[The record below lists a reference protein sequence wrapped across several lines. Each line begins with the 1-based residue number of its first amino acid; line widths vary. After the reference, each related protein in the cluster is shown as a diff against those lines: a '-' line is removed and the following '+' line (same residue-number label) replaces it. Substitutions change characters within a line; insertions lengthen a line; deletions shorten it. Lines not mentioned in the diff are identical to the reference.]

1 MSSATREQ
9 LRRVGRFVRHDRLA
23 ATGAVILLVLA
34 ALGAFGSWLP
44 LGDPDRIGA
53 GPRLAPPSWALPF
66 GTDELGRDFLPR
78 IVRGIRATLVL
89 ALVSVTGTAI
99 LGTLIGLYAAYAGR
113 WVDLAVARLMDIMF
127 AFPALVLGLLVAALI
142 GPGNLSALVVILF
155 ATLPL
160 FVRVVRSVALGLV
173 SRGFVVAA
181 EVAGASQLR
190 IIVVHLL
197 PNVLGAVVV
206 QFTYA
211 VSIGILIESGL
222 SFLGLGSQPPQS
234 SLGAL
239 LRLGAAYLTIAP
251 WLAMFAGA
259 VLALSIVAVNL
270 FGDGVRDAMEPL
282 RGRTL
287 Q

>member
-1 MSSATREQ
+1 M
-9 LRRVGRFVRHDRLA
+9 LLA
-23 ATGAVILLVLA
+23 LA

-44 LGDPDRIGA
+44 LGDPDQIGA
-53 GPRLAPPSWALPF
+53 GPRLAPPSSAMPF

-78 IVRGIRATLVL
+78 VVRGIRTTLL
-89 ALVSVTGTAI
+89 LSLVSVSGTAV

-113 WVDLAVARLMDIMF
+113 WVDLAVARLMDVMF

-142 GPGNLSALVVILF
+142 GPGGVSAVAVILF

-173 SRGFVVAA
+173 GRGFVVAA
-181 EVAGASQLR
+181 EVAGASRLR
-190 IIVVHLL
+190 VMLVHLL

-234 SLGAL
+234 SLGTL
-239 LRLGAAYLTIAP
+239 LRLGAVYLTIAP
-251 WLAMFAGA
+251 WLALSAGA
-259 VLALSIVAVNL
+259 VLAVSIAAVNL
-270 FGDGVRDAMEPL
+270 CGDGVRDALEPL
-282 RGRTL
+282 RGRAL
-287 Q
+287 R